1 MSFTDKKITEGDI
14 ASQGVQSKPDKL
26 TGTAAENN
34 AEHSAIL
41 FTSEGF
47 PKEHKCYK
55 H

>member
-1 MSFTDKKITEGDI
+1 MSFNDKKITSEDI
-14 ASQGVQSKPDKL
+14 ASQGVKSKPDKL
-26 TGTAAENN
+26 TGTAAENK
-34 AEHSAIL
+34 AEHSALL